1 VVICLR
7 WFRTKK
13 RFGTCWALFA
23 LALQFALSFGHAH
36 LIQIAEPL
44 AASPQFT
51 DLDHAPSATVSGSP
65 AVPMT
70 PAGLALNYC
79 EICAAASLAG
89 NGVPAAPPQMCVP
102 VCTGQIRFW
111 LQVDAVIAVLAH
123 RSFQARAPPHA

>member
-7 WFRTKK
+7 WSRTVK

-23 LALQFALSFGHAH
+23 LALQFALCFGHAH
-36 LIQIAEPL
+36 HNQFAESL
-44 AASPQFT
+44 AASPHFT
-51 DLDHAPSATVSGSP
+51 DLDHAPSTTVSGSP
-65 AVPMT
+65 TVPMT

-102 VCTGQIRFW
+102 VCAGQMRFW
-111 LQVDAVIAVLAH
+111 LQVDAAIAVLAH
-123 RSFQARAPPHA
+123 RPFQARAPPHA